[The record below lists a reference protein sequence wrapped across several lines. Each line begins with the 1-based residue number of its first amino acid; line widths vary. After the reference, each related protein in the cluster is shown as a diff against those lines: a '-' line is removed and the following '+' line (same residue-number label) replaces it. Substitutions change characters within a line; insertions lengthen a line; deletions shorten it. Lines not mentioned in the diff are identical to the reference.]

1 MASCTSRSWPRFN
14 GSENV
19 SPTDNRGTTVLKPFQ
34 QTHIGRLPPELREQ
48 IYIELL
54 ATPPS
59 YAGHDFAAISP
70 RPGGSSSAPRRFVHI
85 KTSWCQIM
93 RTCRQIY
100 VESRRIFFAS
110 KFYYFETP
118 QEAARL
124 IDYLNIF
131 TRPILRL
138 DTITAICL
146 KNFVDTLPSY
156 SKEDIDDLMSDP
168 NLSRFYTRQELENQ
182 TYKIANI
189 SIFHN
194 TSGLKNLRTV
204 SLCFPVGEEL
214 LYIDILYNLTAL
226 RRGLIEFIDA
236 SHWLIRPQNP
246 EDTWNTQ
253 YASFTFGDWGR
264 GKDNEEI
271 PYETMQ
277 NGLATTEI
285 DSRAPELKEGDER
298 YIEVEIRWPVVGVPA
313 LEPRGSDEIDM
324 DWGDVSNINDVDSHD
339 RDSHEALLEVSQD
352 PAADDALTERS
363 EHDEKPA
370 GLGSSS
376 TGTNQS
382 LFFGL
387 DNENSRDPQRA
398 TDTDE
403 DIHALSQPLS
413 EDVPSVQAG
422 IRSELL
428 AKDPSMSTS
437 SALIAHDAPTATED
451 GRLSLLDTGEEDDQ
465 IEKLSGT
472 SSQMPHA
479 QGMQH
484 WWYNNTAFAE
494 SIAATDQ
501 VQKGPR
507 GRVKGQNRRS
517 KAKVLLNLSSR
528 PLSDMSN
535 MRCPYTDE
543 EMESYEKWQG
553 QSTLGNKEKAVELAH
568 PQDKTSS
575 PLEHLHGHPETSA
588 FMQNNAADSQ
598 EEHSAAASQD
608 SPGVLVTIYPAG
620 VLLLLFLIYAINTY
634 HSERR
639 SNVSRVSAG
648 SENQY

>member
-1 MASCTSRSWPRFN
+1 
-14 GSENV
+14 
-19 SPTDNRGTTVLKPFQ
+19 
-34 QTHIGRLPPELREQ
+34 
-48 IYIELL
+48 
-54 ATPPS
+54 
-59 YAGHDFAAISP
+59 
-70 RPGGSSSAPRRFVHI
+70 
-85 KTSWCQIM
+85 
-93 RTCRQIY
+93 
-100 VESRRIFFAS
+100 
-110 KFYYFETP
+110 
-118 QEAARL
+118 
-124 IDYLNIF
+124 
-131 TRPILRL
+131 
-138 DTITAICL
+138 
-146 KNFVDTLPSY
+146 
-156 SKEDIDDLMSDP
+156 
-168 NLSRFYTRQELENQ
+168 
-182 TYKIANI
+182 
-189 SIFHN
+189 
-194 TSGLKNLRTV
+194 
-204 SLCFPVGEEL
+204 
-214 LYIDILYNLTAL
+214 
-226 RRGLIEFIDA
+226 
-236 SHWLIRPQNP
+236 
-246 EDTWNTQ
+246 
-253 YASFTFGDWGR
+253 
-264 GKDNEEI
+264 
-271 PYETMQ
+271 
-277 NGLATTEI
+277 
-285 DSRAPELKEGDER
+285 
-298 YIEVEIRWPVVGVPA
+298 
-313 LEPRGSDEIDM
+313 
-324 DWGDVSNINDVDSHD
+324 
-339 RDSHEALLEVSQD
+339 
-352 PAADDALTERS
+352 
-363 EHDEKPA
+363 
-370 GLGSSS
+370 
-376 TGTNQS
+376 
-382 LFFGL
+382 
-387 DNENSRDPQRA
+387 
-398 TDTDE
+398 
-403 DIHALSQPLS
+403 
-413 EDVPSVQAG
+413 
-422 IRSELL
+422 
-428 AKDPSMSTS
+428 MSTS

-507 GRVKGQNRRS
+507 DRVKGQNRRS